1 MDQWKSHRLHTI
13 KYRVC
18 VATRRYAQHRFLDS
32 RLGYGTRRRR
42 DRARSR
48 AVVAREHTL
57 LDGARGAINR
67 LRVVRTVDTPEEP
80 ARGTRAKN
88 PREEPARGTR
98 ARNSL
103 RFKLKSSYKNRDKI
117 T

>member
-48 AVVAREHTL
+48 AVVAREHTF

-80 ARGTRAKN
+80 ARRTA
-88 PREEPARGTR
+88 PIEEPARGT
-98 ARNSL
+98 

>member
-48 AVVAREHTL
+48 AVVAREHTF
-57 LDGARGAINR
+57 LDGARGAVNR

-80 ARGTRAKN
+80 ARVTRAKN

-98 ARNSL
+98 ARA
-103 RFKLKSSYKNRDKI
+103 FKLKSSYKNRDKI